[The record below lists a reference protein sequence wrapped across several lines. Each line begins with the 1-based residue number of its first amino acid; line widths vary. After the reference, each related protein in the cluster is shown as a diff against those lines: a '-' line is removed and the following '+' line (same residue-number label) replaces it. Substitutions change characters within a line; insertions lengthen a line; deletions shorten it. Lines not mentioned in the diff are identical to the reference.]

1 MTETQRQSYE
11 EAKIHGF
18 VVVSGPVYGT
28 YKVNG
33 KQYHSS
39 TFEAL
44 MKNNLLKLVNREI
57 DRHLIIETF
66 ETNNI

>member
-1 MTETQRQSYE
+1 MTETQRQAYE
-11 EAKIHGF
+11 EAKVHGF
-18 VVVSGPVYGT
+18 VVISGSSYGT

-39 TFEAL
+39 TFDAL
-44 MKNNLLKLVNREI
+44 MKNNLLRLVNTNV

-66 ETNNI
+66 ETI

>member
-1 MTETQRQSYE
+1 MTETQRQAYE
-11 EAKIHGF
+11 EAKVHGF

-28 YKVNG
+28 YKVNN

-44 MKNNLLKLVNREI
+44 MKNNLLRLINTNV

-66 ETNNI
+66 ETI